1 MPRIV
6 GQIDL
11 AKTEAI
17 LDAAS
22 EVLAERGLAAP
33 IEEIARRAGVS
44 KQTIYNRYGCKTEL
58 VRALVERRVDSITA
72 PLRSPGA
79 EEHPEET
86 LTAYARSLL
95 RVIESGGYSLMRL
108 SIHSAGE
115 LPELAREVY
124 ANGPLRS
131 RGQLAE
137 FLELETRAGRMK
149 VEDPMQAAEFFGG
162 MVMANRQI
170 QALLRLP
177 TGLTAGEI
185 DRLAAEAARVFM
197 RAYAAN
203 PPPTASRAGEE

>member
-1 MPRIV
+1 MPRLT

-11 AKTEAI
+11 SKTEAI

-44 KQTIYNRYGCKTEL
+44 KQTIYNRYGGKIEL
-58 VRALVERRVDSITA
+58 VRALVEKRVDSITA
-72 PLRSPGA
+72 PLRDPGA

-95 RVIESGGYSLMRL
+95 QVIERGGYSLMRL
-108 SIHSAGE
+108 TIQSAGE

-124 ANGPLRS
+124 ANGPMRS
-131 RGQLAE
+131 RAQLAE
-137 FLELETRAGRMK
+137 FLELESRAGRLK
-149 VEDPMQAAEFFGG
+149 VDDPMQAAEFFGG

-170 QALLRLP
+170 QSLLRLP
-177 TGLTAGEI
+177 TNLSDAEI
-185 DRLAAEAARVFM
+185 ERLASEAARVFM
-197 RAYAAN
+197 RAYAV
-203 PPPTASRAGEE
+203 

>member
-1 MPRIV
+1 MPRLV
-6 GQIDL
+6 GQIDIS
-11 AKTEAI
+11 KTEAI

-44 KQTIYNRYGCKTEL
+44 KQTIYNRYGGKTEL
-58 VRALVERRVDSITA
+58 IQALVGKRVDNITA

-86 LTAYARSLL
+86 LAAYARSLL
-95 RVIESGGYSLMRL
+95 VVIEKGGYSLMRL
-108 SIHSAGE
+108 TIQSAGE
-115 LPELAREVY
+115 LPELARARSTPTARCARA
-124 ANGPLRS
+124 ANWPS
-131 RGQLAE
+131 TWSW
-137 FLELETRAGRMK
+137 ETRAGRMK

-177 TGLTAGEI
+177 TGLTDAEI

-197 RAYAAN
+197 RAYAA
-203 PPPTASRAGEE
+203 

>member
-1 MPRIV
+1 MPRLV
-6 GQIDL
+6 GQIDIS
-11 AKTEAI
+11 KTEAI

-44 KQTIYNRYGCKTEL
+44 KQTIYNRYGGKTEL
-58 VRALVERRVDSITA
+58 IQALVGKRVDNITA

-86 LTAYARSLL
+86 LAAYARSLL
-95 RVIESGGYSLMRL
+95 VVIEKGGYSLMRL
-108 SIHSAGE
+108 TIQSAGE

-124 ANGPLRS
+124 ANGPMRS

-137 FLELETRAGRMK
+137 YLELETRAGRMK

-177 TGLTAGEI
+177 TGLTDAEI

-197 RAYAAN
+197 RAYAA
-203 PPPTASRAGEE
+203 